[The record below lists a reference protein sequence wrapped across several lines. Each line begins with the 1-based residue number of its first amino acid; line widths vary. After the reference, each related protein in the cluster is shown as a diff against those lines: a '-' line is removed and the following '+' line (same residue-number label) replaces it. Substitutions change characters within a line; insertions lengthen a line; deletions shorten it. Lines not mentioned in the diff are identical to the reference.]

1 MSTQTTTQMS
11 EVEQLR
17 LKASNSPANDWMA
30 DLARDGYAVVKGAV
44 AQEKAAQYAER
55 MYQYL
60 EGFGLGFDRNDRSTW
75 HGDHLPEINNKG
87 MCLDYA
93 IAHEDF
99 VWDIRSEPGVVG
111 AFEQWLKTE
120 DLIVSFDAVNFGLTG
135 RKDLAPNS
143 PWPHQDQDPTK
154 NGFRCLQGLVNILPN
169 GPNDGGLIVCKGAH
183 LFSEQFHKEVGFPEK
198 ERNEHIPAWNPEW
211 YGFTDNGMKWFEEKG
226 FEWVKVSAEPGDL
239 LLWDSRTPHY
249 NLSSTTD
256 QNRFCVYT
264 CYMPVAEASQ
274 EDLQRKKTA
283 FDGWFG
289 TTHWPNARVLGRNSA
304 KRNGTLDPFN
314 RTEPVNKPQ
323 LSERAYR
330 LTGIP
335 YIKA

>member
-1 MSTQTTTQMS
+1 MSSQTTTTQTS

-75 HGDHLPEINNKG
+75 TGDHLPEINNKG

-99 VWDIRSEPGVVG
+99 VWDVRSEPGVVG

-135 RKDLAPNS
+135 RKDLSPNT

-183 LFSEQFHKEVGFPEK
+183 LVSEQFHKEVGFPEK
-198 ERNEHIPAWNPEW
+198 DRNEHIPAWNPEW
-211 YGFTDNGMKWFEEKG
+211 YGFTDNGMKC
-226 FEWVKVSAEPGDL
+226 
-239 LLWDSRTPHY
+239 
-249 NLSSTTD
+249 STTD
-256 QNRFCVYT
+256 QNRFCIYT

-283 FDGWFG
+283 FEGWFG
-289 TTHWPNARVLGRNSA
+289 TTHWPNCQVMGRNSA

-314 RTEPVNKPQ
+314 RTEPVNKPV

-335 YIKA
+335 YIKT